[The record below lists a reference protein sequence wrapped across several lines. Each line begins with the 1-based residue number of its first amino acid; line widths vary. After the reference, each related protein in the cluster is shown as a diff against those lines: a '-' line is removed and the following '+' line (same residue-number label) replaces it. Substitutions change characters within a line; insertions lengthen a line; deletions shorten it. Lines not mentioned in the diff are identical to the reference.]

1 MKILINGAGRVGR
14 TLIRLLLDIKKIKSI
29 IINDPFLNINN
40 LEYLIKYDSSYG
52 KLNLK
57 INNRKSFLTIKE
69 KKIILINDKN
79 LFVKKNLKIL
89 NSVNLIVDSSGIKR
103 NHNQAKE
110 ISLKINKK
118 ILITHTYDNADFHHI
133 LELLIIREVILQR

>member
-57 INNRKSFLTIKE
+57 INNRKSFLTIKR

-79 LFVKKNLKIL
+79 LFVKKKFK
-89 NSVNLIVDSSGIKR
+89 NSKFSKFNC
-103 NHNQAKE
+103 
-110 ISLKINKK
+110 
-118 ILITHTYDNADFHHI
+118 
-133 LELLIIREVILQR
+133 

>member
-1 MKILINGAGRVGR
+1 MKILINGAGRIGR

-69 KKIILINDKN
+69 KKNYSYK
-79 LFVKKNLKIL
+79 
-89 NSVNLIVDSSGIKR
+89 
-103 NHNQAKE
+103 
-110 ISLKINKK
+110 
-118 ILITHTYDNADFHHI
+118 
-133 LELLIIREVILQR
+133 

>member
-69 KKIILINDKN
+69 KKNYSYK
-79 LFVKKNLKIL
+79 
-89 NSVNLIVDSSGIKR
+89 
-103 NHNQAKE
+103 
-110 ISLKINKK
+110 
-118 ILITHTYDNADFHHI
+118 
-133 LELLIIREVILQR
+133 